1 MRSTFVWAI
10 GITLVLSAWLVSGQF
25 QSTDERLGS
34 QGEKAADALVSVR
47 AETRTAQSH
56 VVQITVRGKTQAKRS
71 VTVKAQ
77 TGGRVEILPI
87 EKGSAV
93 KQGDLL
99 CQLALEDRRIK
110 LQEATAAVAH
120 ARLEH
125 EGAKKLKQQGYQ
137 SQTAIAA
144 TQVKLI
150 NAQAQ
155 LKARQL
161 DLTYLQIRA
170 PFAGVVQERPADI
183 GDLLERGGVCA
194 EVLDPDPMLVVGHV
208 TEQEVEQISLGDV
221 ANVLLNNGRSEQGVI
236 TFISHAAD
244 LTTRTYRIEVAIS
257 NADAAIRDGLSA
269 VIAIAR
275 AAVMAHQVSPALLS
289 LDDAGLLGIRILDDE
304 DRIQYL
310 HVDIVSDTQQGIWVT
325 GLPQIIRLVTVGQ
338 EMVFEGQRV
347 EVVETIKRG

>member
-125 EGAKKLKQQGYQ
+125 EGAKKLKQQKMMKLTRHKKKPSKRQ
-137 SQTAIAA
+137 LSQ
-144 TQVKLI
+144 QQK
-150 NAQAQ
+150 Q
-155 LKARQL
+155 LKL
-161 DLTYLQIRA
+161 NLTITSTL
-170 PFAGVVQERPADI
+170 
-183 GDLLERGGVCA
+183 
-194 EVLDPDPMLVVGHV
+194 
-208 TEQEVEQISLGDV
+208 ISL
-221 ANVLLNNGRSEQGVI
+221 
-236 TFISHAAD
+236 T
-244 LTTRTYRIEVAIS
+244 
-257 NADAAIRDGLSA
+257 
-269 VIAIAR
+269 
-275 AAVMAHQVSPALLS
+275 
-289 LDDAGLLGIRILDDE
+289 
-304 DRIQYL
+304 
-310 HVDIVSDTQQGIWVT
+310 
-325 GLPQIIRLVTVGQ
+325 
-338 EMVFEGQRV
+338 
-347 EVVETIKRG
+347 